1 MSLASKSRFIFLI
14 SSSMLALLSVAIITA
29 CLFSV
34 SFRYIT
40 DHEHLKGTRFYGLIR
55 YCFESEYQ
63 RFGTDDSNADVC
75 YLRTPAPAHATKI
88 EYKTHFGDFE
98 LATLILLSCAIAS
111 SLLAICFAICT
122 IFTPFG
128 ALAHCVMLL
137 TATICSLSAFIVYT
151 YFNELKDN
159 QNETLNGNIT
169 RYHFGWAYYWCGGAA
184 ACLSAAFI
192 CSLFASTCVL
202 LHKQQKNKVD
212 TIVL

>member
-1 MSLASKSRFIFLI
+1 M
-14 SSSMLALLSVAIITA
+14 TA
-29 CLFSV
+29 CLP
-34 SFRYIT
+34 SFR
-40 DHEHLKGTRFYGLIR
+40 RR
-55 YCFESEYQ
+55 Q
-63 RFGTDDSNADVC
+63 A
-75 YLRTPAPAHATKI
+75 
-88 EYKTHFGDFE
+88 
-98 LATLILLSCAIAS
+98 
-111 SLLAICFAICT
+111 
-122 IFTPFG
+122 
-128 ALAHCVMLL
+128 
-137 TATICSLSAFIVYT
+137 ICSLSAFIIYT